1 MGALE
6 WISDI
11 KENLSVMHVNCNAM
25 SRAMQQK
32 SQEFME
38 KLFIPGPNISVRE

>member
-25 SRAMQQK
+25 SRTMQQK

-38 KLFIPGPNISVRE
+38 K